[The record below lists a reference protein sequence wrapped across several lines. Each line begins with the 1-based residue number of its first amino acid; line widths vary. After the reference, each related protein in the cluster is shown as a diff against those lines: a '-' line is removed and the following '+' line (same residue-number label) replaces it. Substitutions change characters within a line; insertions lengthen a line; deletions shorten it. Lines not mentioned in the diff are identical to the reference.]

1 MIQEKNRY
9 LNEME
14 VNIYIYTHTKPQ
26 IYVINELLKKMVFKK
41 CCLNFKVTL

>member
-14 VNIYIYTHTKPQ
+14 VNIYIYTHTDTKPR
-26 IYVINELLKKMVFKK
+26 IYVINELLKKWFLKNVVLISK
-41 CCLNFKVTL
+41 